1 MTPLR
6 RTRRL
11 PRTFLALLATLAL
24 TLAACGGTE
33 DGSTSADGTEAP
45 DGEAADD
52 EGTEAAGDPVRGGTF
67 TYGAFGEIDGL
78 DPVRN
83 GGGASTGGIPGLAVY
98 DSLMR
103 VGDDGQAEPYLAESM
118 ETEDGQ
124 TWTMTLQEG
133 IRFHD
138 DTPMDAEAVRFNLA
152 RHLDPEN
159 NSPHIAQVSAIQDM
173 EVVDELTIEFT
184 LSAPQASF
192 PMIFTQVPGMIA
204 SPTAVEEHGEDY
216 NLNPV
221 GAGPFEFEEWVVDDH
236 LTLVANDDYWQEDLP
251 YLDEFVYRPMPDRQT
266 RYAAIQSGDI
276 DATYTI
282 GMFPELVE
290 AQESPDLETITFVGN
305 GGNAL
310 LLNTQSPPLDD
321 VRVRRA
327 VAHLLDYEAID
338 EVRYQGNAPEG
349 RGVFTED
356 SPWYADVEYPD
367 HDPEQARE
375 LLDEYLAET
384 GQEQISLEIG
394 SLPDRRQLSELTRGM
409 LDVEGIDV
417 SVEQIDVAEFVPKV
431 FGGDFQIAGWA
442 MTHFIE
448 PDLALFPAFHSESR
462 RNASGIANDELDAAL
477 ERGRTS
483 MEHEDRVEAYGEVSR
498 LLAEQLPYVFT
509 ARSVQSMIHQPEVR
523 GLDHY
528 SDMQFLSDEI
538 WLDE

>member
-1 MTPLR
+1 MTRPTHR
-6 RTRRL
+6 RTL
-11 PRTFLALLATLAL
+11 PRTWLSVLAVLALGL
-24 TLAACGGTE
+24 TACAGGT
-33 DGSTSADGTEAP
+33 D
-45 DGEAADD
+45 DGEQAAATGGAGSGAPTADD
-52 EGTEAAGDPVRGGTF
+52 GGTAGEPVRGGTF

-78 DPVRN
+78 DPIRN

-118 ETEDGQ
+118 ESDDGRV
-124 TWTMTLQEG
+124 WTMTLQDG

-138 DTPMDAEAVRFNLA
+138 DTPLDAEAVRFNLA

-159 NSPHIAQVSAIQDM
+159 NSPHIGQVSAIQDM
-173 EVVDELTIEFT
+173 EVVDDLTIRFT
-184 LSAPQASF
+184 LQAPQASF
-192 PMIFTQVPGMIA
+192 PMIFTEVPGMIG
-204 SPTAVEEHGEDY
+204 SPTAIEEHGEDF

-236 LTLVANDDYWQEDLP
+236 LTLVANDDYWQDDLP

-266 RYAAIQSGDI
+266 RYAAVESGDI

-282 GMFPELVE
+282 GMFAELVQ
-290 AQESPDLETITFVGN
+290 AQESPDLETLTFVGN

-321 VRVRRA
+321 VRIRRA
-327 VAHLLDYEAID
+327 VAHLLDYDAID

-349 RGVFTED
+349 RGVFAQD
-356 SPWYADVEYPD
+356 SPWYAEVDYPD
-367 HDPEQARE
+367 HDPDRARD
-375 LLDEYLAET
+375 LIDEYLEDT
-384 GQEQISLEIG
+384 GQDEVSLQIG
-394 SLPDRRQLSELTRGM
+394 TLPDRRQLTELTRGM

-417 SVEQIDVAEFVPKV
+417 QIEQIDVAEFVPKV

-442 MTHFIE
+442 MTHFID

-462 RNASGIANDELDAAL
+462 RNPSGIANEELDAAL

-483 MEHEDRVEAYGEVSR
+483 MDPEDRAEAYGEVSR
-498 LLAEQLPYVFT
+498 LLAEQLPYVWT
-509 ARSVQSMIHQPEVR
+509 APSVQSMIHAPKVR
-523 GLDHY
+523 GIDHY
-528 SDMQFLSDEI
+528 SDMRFLADEI
-538 WLDE
+538 WLDQ